1 MSLAALTAV
10 TGQGA
15 GPGAGTDADI
25 RRRVRRD
32 RGRAFARTV
41 GRSLLNA
48 VLTLVIVL
56 LLWQAVV
63 SLTGIS
69 SYVAKGPLEVWN
81 YLFVD
86 QPGVAPEK
94 SAEAHRAV
102 LFPLLGQTLR
112 DAALGWV
119 VGMAVAIV
127 LAVLFSLSRAVE
139 AGVMPL
145 ALVLR
150 TVPLVSIAPVIIL
163 LTGRGTV
170 ASVAVIGSIVVLFP
184 ALASVMFGLARA
196 NRESLDLVA
205 VYGGGRLS
213 QLCKVSIPGALP
225 SLFVAARVSV
235 PGAVTGALLAE
246 WLSTGTGVGG
256 MIQKFSASARF
267 DELWASV
274 ALITLVTL
282 VLYNLVQ
289 LVENVVLTRMGM
301 AGSLR

>member
-1 MSLAALTAV
+1 MTLATFGAV
-10 TGQGA
+10 TSPEQ
-15 GPGAGTDADI
+15 DAAV
-25 RRRVRRD
+25 RRQVRRD
-32 RGRAFARTV
+32 RGRALGRSV
-41 GRSLLNA
+41 GRALVNA
-48 VLTLVIVL
+48 ALTFAIVL
-56 LLWQAVV
+56 LLWQGIV

-69 SYVAKGPLEVWN
+69 PYVAKGPLDVWD

-86 QPGVAPEK
+86 APGVDPEK
-94 SAEAHRAV
+94 SAAAHRAA
-102 LFPLLGQTLR
+102 LLPLLGTTLQ

-127 LAVLFSLSRAVE
+127 LAVLFSLSRAIE
-139 AGVMPL
+139 AGVVPL

-163 LTGRGTV
+163 LTGRGTT

-184 ALASVMFGLARA
+184 ALASVLFGLSRA

-205 VYGGGRLS
+205 VYGGGRFT
-213 QLCKVSIPGALP
+213 QLRKVSIPGALP

-246 WLSTGTGVGG
+246 WLSTGTGIGG

-274 ALITLVTL
+274 ALITVVTL
-282 VLYNLVQ
+282 LLYNVVQ
-289 LVENVVLTRMGM
+289 LIENVVLARMGM
-301 AGSLR
+301 AATLR